1 MLFRSGLALRITLEQ
16 VEKEITVPQGQRQV
30 ERRAQDM
37 IAVILQRQGGARGSA
52 DGQQVYG
59 GPEIRRPWE
68 QILGDK
74 EREAADSGAEPL
86 ELKRKASEQE
96 WDKEREA
103 TKLAEPSEPERMEL
117 AEPENNPAK
126 ER

>member
-1 MLFRSGLALRITLEQ
+1 MVSRFMAGR
-16 VEKEITVPQGQRQV
+16 
-30 ERRAQDM
+30 
-37 IAVILQRQGGARGSA
+37 
-52 DGQQVYG
+52 
-59 GPEIRRPWE
+59 EIRRPWE

-96 WDKEREA
+96 RDKEREA